1 MEITTHVN
9 LQTILCRLFVIPSNL
24 SMKLPLELP
33 FLEHHPPLFT
43 DYLTISYRSVNFC
56 NVSHFSGPAKRQSAL
71 RQAWASPH
79 QSPALRATPGTTRK
93 GAAKKNLGG
102 NLSVYIQWM
111 NYCVV
116 VVDQVTVCGSCVMWG
131 MFILSLP
138 SPSPACA
145 DTSASDRSM
154 ELSEIDARLSA
165 LQEFMKK
172 SLASRTQ
179 TGVS

>member
-56 NVSHFSGPAKRQSAL
+56 NVSHFSGPAKRQSTL

-79 QSPALRATPGTTRK
+79 QSPALRATPGTTRR

-102 NLSVYIQWM
+102 NLSVHIQWM
-111 NYCVV
+111 NYCVWLWWIRSCMQALRCVGNVYPVPPIPFPCLCRHKCVRPIDGV
-116 VVDQVTVCGSCVMWG
+116 V
-131 MFILSLP
+131 
-138 SPSPACA
+138 
-145 DTSASDRSM
+145 
-154 ELSEIDARLSA
+154 
-165 LQEFMKK
+165 
-172 SLASRTQ
+172 
-179 TGVS
+179 

>member
-1 MEITTHVN
+1 M
-9 LQTILCRLFVIPSNL
+9 LKFFSFQWPS
-24 SMKLPLELP
+24 
-33 FLEHHPPLFT
+33 
-43 DYLTISYRSVNFC
+43 
-56 NVSHFSGPAKRQSAL
+56 
-71 RQAWASPH
+71 
-79 QSPALRATPGTTRK
+79 
-93 GAAKKNLGG
+93 KKT
-102 NLSVYIQWM
+102 VYIEASLGKPPSVSCSEGHSWDHSQGCCQEKLRWESQCL
-111 NYCVV
+111 YTVDELLCVV
-116 VVDQVTVCGSCVMWG
+116 VVDQVTVCRPCVVWG